1 MKGGG
6 MEIGIVGL
14 GRMGLQIARRLGAR
28 GVRVVG
34 YDRSPES
41 RAALEKDGGAA
52 AVDIPDLVER
62 LALPRIVWVMVPAG
76 APTEE
81 VVAAVAGR
89 CGAGDVIVDGG
100 NSHFKDS
107 MRRAVACAEKGI
119 EFVDCGTSG
128 GVHGE
133 KDGFCLMVGGNPQ
146 PVSTVEPMFR
156 LLAQDGGYLHVGPRG
171 SGHYVKMVHN
181 AIEYAMME
189 AYGEGFELL
198 AARQDFGIDLE
209 AVARLWGNGSV
220 IRSWLLELTAEA
232 LRKDPGLAGIRGYVA
247 DSGEGRWAAVEAIEQ
262 GVPVP
267 GILLAL
273 TQRQRSRQQDSF
285 AAKMVAAQRQEFG
298 GHEVKHNY

>member
-1 MKGGG
+1 MQ
-6 MEIGIVGL
+6 IGIVGL

-28 GVRVVG
+28 GVTVVG
-34 YDRSPES
+34 FDRSPES
-41 RAALEKDGGAA
+41 RDALGKGGGAA
-52 AVDIPDLVER
+52 AADIADLVAR
-62 LALPRIVWVMVPAG
+62 LAPPRIVWVMVPAG

-89 CGAGDVIVDGG
+89 CGAGDVVVDGG

-107 MRRAVACAEKGI
+107 MRRALSLAEKGV
-119 EFVDCGTSG
+119 EFLDCGTSG

-133 KDGFCLMVGGNPQ
+133 QSGFCLMVGGNPR
-146 PVSTVEPMFR
+146 PVATAEPVFR
-156 LLAQDGGYLHVGPRG
+156 LLGQDGGYLHVGPVG
-171 SGHYVKMVHN
+171 SGHYVKMIHN

-198 AARQDFGIDLE
+198 AARRDFGIDLE

-232 LRKDPGLAGIRGYVA
+232 LRKDPGLAGIEGFVA

-285 AAKMVAAQRQEFG
+285 AAKVVAAQRQEFG
-298 GHEVKHNY
+298 GHEVKRKQ

>member
-1 MKGGG
+1 MQ
-6 MEIGIVGL
+6 IGIVGL

-28 GVRVVG
+28 GVAVTG

-52 AVDIPDLVER
+52 AADVADLVAR
-62 LALPRIVWVMVPAG
+62 LAPPRIVWVMVPAG
-76 APTEE
+76 APTDD
-81 VVAAVAGR
+81 VVGAAGGR
-89 CGAGDVIVDGG
+89 CGAGDVIIDGG

-107 MRRAVACAEKGI
+107 MRRSVSLAEKGI

-133 KDGFCLMVGGNPQ
+133 KAGFCLMVGGNPQ
-146 PVSTVEPMFR
+146 AISTAEPIFR
-156 LLAQDGGYLHVGPRG
+156 ILGQDGGYLHVGPIG
-171 SGHYVKMVHN
+171 SGHYVKMIHN

-198 AARQDFGIDLE
+198 AARREFGIDLE

-232 LRKDPGLAGIRGYVA
+232 LRKDPGLETIEGFVA

-285 AAKMVAAQRQEFG
+285 AAKVVAAQRREFG
-298 GHEVKHNY
+298 GHDVKYKM